1 MVATVESLKNQLQ
14 KLAPAGLMLGLA
26 CNRLANVL
34 ADDDMVWRLHDI
46 TLSACFAFAAL
57 WALQLVPYAS
67 LRLKCAAAV
76 VAGAAVVDLLCVVLS
91 IPGYWYWLVAQ
102 VVAGIGLASFY
113 FLRSYDQPSDPI
125 DDAHLFCL
133 RSKPE
138 SLQDF
143 LIAMLGVYGPSGGYS
158 LYANGIIYRYR
169 RGELVAK
176 TCAGIPPLRYHVTR
190 GKPITGAMIRELK
203 FLVGSKWSLRNN
215 CLTVLGPLWR
225 KHRG

>member
-1 MVATVESLKNQLQ
+1 MQNHLK
-14 KLAPAGLMLGLA
+14 KLAPAGLMLALA
-26 CNRLANVL
+26 LNRLVNVL
-34 ADDDMVWRLHDI
+34 ASDDMVWRLHDV

-57 WALQLVPYAS
+57 WAVQLVPYSS
-67 LRLKCAAAV
+67 LRIKCAAAV
-76 VAGAAVVDLLCVVLS
+76 VAGAAFVDLACVVANL
-91 IPGYWYWLVAQ
+91 PGYWYWLVAQ
-102 VVAGIGLASFY
+102 LFAGIGLAFFY
-113 FLRSYDQPSDPI
+113 FLRSYDQPSDTI

-158 LYANGIIYRYR
+158 LYANGTIYRYR
-169 RGELVAK
+169 RGELTAK
-176 TCAGIPPLRYHVTR
+176 TCAGIPPLRYNVTR
-190 GKPITGAMIRELK
+190 GSPITSAMIRELQ

-215 CLTVLGPLWR
+215 CLTVLGPIWR